1 MSKSLEISLDVEVIS
16 LSPFMAMPT
25 GPGIGEF
32 FSDGSYKVR
41 LQDGDVYEGEPKML
55 WSFCLIKGVDEEH
68 LYLNI
73 APMVSAKISEIS
85 ENDLVKTWLQAHH

>member
-1 MSKSLEISLDVEVIS
+1 
-16 LSPFMAMPT
+16 MAMPA

-41 LQDGDVYEGEPKML
+41 LRDGDVYEGGPKML
-55 WSFCLIKGVDEEH
+55 WSFGLMKGVDEEH

-85 ENDLVKTWLQAHH
+85 ENDSVKSWLQAHH